1 MGVLSI
7 ALAIVSI
14 ESWFEG
20 FTGIVG
26 DLYSI
31 LGMALVI
38 LLVCT
43 IPMNGE
49 RWSMMLAVNS
59 HVLLISGL
67 LISGLSMLIPI
78 FLIILS
84 TTVWVTGIL
93 QLRKSMRAWGLMD
106 LFAAILFSIV
116 FYGGVIFQPQILLI
130 RLSVVALELGIVSW
144 LGLRNEESM
153 VNG

>member
-1 MGVLSI
+1 M
-7 ALAIVSI
+7 
-14 ESWFEG
+14 
-20 FTGIVG
+20 
-26 DLYSI
+26 
-31 LGMALVI
+31 I

-93 QLRKSMRAWGLMD
+93 QLRKSMRAWGLVD
-106 LFAAILFSIV
+106 LLCAVLFSIV
-116 FYGGVIFQPQILLI
+116 FYGGSDFPAPD
-130 RLSVVALELGIVSW
+130 SPSW
-144 LGLRNEESM
+144 AFSSRTRAWDCLMAWTQKRRVHGEWVR
-153 VNG
+153 VR

>member
-1 MGVLSI
+1 
-7 ALAIVSI
+7 
-14 ESWFEG
+14 
-20 FTGIVG
+20 
-26 DLYSI
+26 
-31 LGMALVI
+31 
-38 LLVCT
+38 
-43 IPMNGE
+43 MNGE

-93 QLRKSMRAWGLMD
+93 QLRKSMRAWGLVD
-106 LFAAILFSIV
+106 LIAAILFSIV
-116 FYGGVIFQPQILLI
+116 FYGGVIFLPQILLI
-130 RLSVVALELGIVSW
+130 GLSVVALELGIVSW
-144 LGLRNEESM
+144 LGLRNEEPM